1 MAHAPNEQQ
10 AKAIQTF
17 DRDILV
23 SAGAGTGKTSVLTEK
38 YLYLLKEC
46 RADVSQIVAI
56 TFTNKAAAEMLQ
68 RIRQGV
74 EQLAA
79 EAGDPVETEY
89 WKAQLQK
96 MAGARISTFHS
107 FCLGLIKEHPLEA
120 GIPPGFTLM
129 NEGESLLY
137 LNQVID
143 EVLTGLYHGGEP
155 FQSEFEALL
164 AEFGWQGL
172 LASCRHI
179 YQTIRESGKDFS
191 QVLALTAA
199 NLGRSRGGIRPDVTE
214 LVAMVDGL
222 LADYPRRKLTPRA
235 QEILD
240 GFKRLWPEYRATL
253 TEATDHLA
261 LIPVF
266 RAIGKA
272 LPKNLSAAVKADVV
286 AIRDWVDDA
295 IYRYVDE
302 AALSRLPLLE
312 AIFTRIDRRYQQLK
326 VDLGMLDFTDQQLL
340 ARNMLRDHPQLAEKL
355 RQGIRYLLVDE
366 FQDTNSLQMDLIR
379 SLIGTEYTGGR
390 WMSVGDVKQSI
401 YRFRGAEAGL
411 IVALRHEFEKG
422 AGEIIPLSQNYRS
435 ASTIINYVNAFSE
448 AMFRGEDFT
457 YEPLQSTRVDPEARI
472 EFLLTGTEDIQVEAR
487 MVAARI
493 RQLVEESRL
502 TEHPVEFKDIVILFR
517 AGNGMG
523 PYQAALQDAGI
534 PYYTA
539 GGSSFYSRPEIVDQ
553 LNLLRVVD
561 QAYDGVALFALLK
574 SPYAGI
580 SESNLL
586 RLGRGQALTERF
598 YEETDFRDWNDPA
611 EVERFQRFRQV
622 LLYLQSHRHRMKI
635 AEILRYALENLH
647 YKELCWVFTDGS
659 QRLANLEKLMLKAE
673 EFAAKG
679 FYSTTGFLTYV
690 SRLIEAELVENDAP
704 TQGEANNVVRL
715 MTIHRSK
722 GLEFPVV
729 ILADLDHRF
738 RFGRHQRLTFHKDVG
753 IGFKVLTGVDEY
765 EETSVWARIKELERR
780 EEISELKRLL
790 YVALTRAKR
799 HLIMAGSG
807 CSDSKGDTLETA
819 NTWMKWFEILHP
831 FGETDCLD
839 FHGVPVHI
847 VRQVPSV
854 LPSDEGARL
863 IDTLDSETPVMDSR
877 HEVAAVDMET
887 LRKPLVLKATGIV
900 AFKDCPRRFLYRY
913 IYGIPEPE
921 PDRGFESAGSDG
933 MGTEIGTFLHQAA
946 RLRTEE
952 WPEALWERFVKSHRL
967 TDPDGLKQELQ
978 RIWMHFSQSEYN
990 RFTRCWD
997 EVPFI
1002 IKITPEIRVEGRF
1015 DRLLLNEAGELVL
1028 VDYKTHRISKA
1039 KVQQVAANYYWQV
1052 QLYGLAVRELWGRL
1066 PDRAELYFPYPDSRV
1081 TVPLDQANLDKLM
1094 AELRDMAEWIRN
1106 HREAGDYPAKA
1117 DCPGCGYEEWC
1128 CSYKDEE

>member
-10 AKAIQTF
+10 AKAIETF
-17 DRDILV
+17 DWDILV

-38 YLYLLKEC
+38 YLYLLKEY
-46 RADVSQIVAI
+46 RVDVSQIVAI

-74 EQLAA
+74 ERLVA
-79 EAGDPVETEY
+79 EAADPLEIEY
-89 WKAQLQK
+89 WKTQLQK
-96 MAGARISTFHS
+96 MAGARIATFHS

-120 GIPPGFTLM
+120 GISPGFTMM

-143 EVLTGLYHGGEP
+143 EVLTELYHSGEALQP
-155 FQSEFEALL
+155 EFERLL

-191 QVLALTAA
+191 EVLALTTESL
-199 NLGRSRGGIRPDVTE
+199 NQSRGGIRPDLAE
-214 LVAMVDGL
+214 LVAMIDAL
-222 LADYPRRKLTPRA
+222 MADYPSRKLTPRA
-235 QEILD
+235 IEVL
-240 GFKRLWPEYRATL
+240 GEFKLSWPEFRS
-253 TEATDHLA
+253 A
-261 LIPVF
+261 LNDTAANPPVIQVL
-266 RAIGKA
+266 RAIGKG
-272 LPKNLSAAVKADVV
+272 LPKNLPAAVKEDIV
-286 AIRDWVDDA
+286 AIRDWIDEA
-295 IYRYVDE
+295 IRKYVDE

-312 AIFTRIDRRYQQLK
+312 EILARIDRRYQQLK
-326 VDLGMLDFTDQQLL
+326 VDLGLLDFTDQQLL
-340 ARNMLRDHPQLAEKL
+340 ARNMLRDYPQLAEKL

-390 WMSVGDVKQSI
+390 WMAVGDVKQSI

-411 IVALRHEFEKG
+411 IVDLRHQFEAG

-435 ASTIINYVNAFSE
+435 ASTIIDYVNAFSAE
-448 AMFRGEDFT
+448 MFQGEDFT
-457 YEPLQSTRVDPEARI
+457 YEALQSTRIDPESRI
-472 EFLLTGTEDIQVEAR
+472 EFLLTGTDDIQVEAR

-493 RQLVEESRL
+493 RQLVDESRG
-502 TEHPVEFKDIVILFR
+502 TEHPVDFKDIVILFR
-517 AGNGMG
+517 ASSGMG
-523 PYQAALQDAGI
+523 PYQAALQEAGI
-534 PYYTA
+534 PYYTS

-553 LNLLRVVD
+553 LNLLRLVD

-580 SESNLL
+580 SEANLL
-586 RLGRGQALTERF
+586 RLGRGEALTERF

-622 LLYLQSHRHRMKI
+622 ILYLQSHRDRMKI
-635 AEILRYALENLH
+635 AEILRYAIENLN

-659 QRLANLEKLMLKAE
+659 QRLANLEKLMMKAD

-690 SRLIEAELVENDAP
+690 TRLIEAELVENDAP

-729 ILADLDHRF
+729 ILANLDHRF
-738 RFGRHQRLTFHKDVG
+738 RFGRHQKLSFHKNVG

-765 EETSVWARIKELERR
+765 EETSVWERIKASEKR

-807 CSDSKGDTLETA
+807 CSTSKGDTLETA
-819 NTWMKWFEILHP
+819 NNWMKWFEILHP
-831 FGETDCLD
+831 FEEGDCID
-839 FHGVPVHI
+839 FHGVPIHI
-847 VRQVPSV
+847 LRQIAEA
-854 LPSDEGARL
+854 LPSEEGARL
-863 IDTLDSETPVMDSR
+863 IDTLGPEVPLVDSR
-877 HEVAAVDMET
+877 HEVAAVGVET
-887 LRKPLVLKATGIV
+887 VRKPMVLKATGIV

-921 PDRGFESAGSDG
+921 QDRGFQSSGSDG

-946 RLRTEE
+946 RFQTAE
-952 WPEALWERFVKSHRL
+952 WPETLWERFIQNHRVAN
-967 TDPDGLKQELQ
+967 PDALKQDLE
-978 RIWMHFSQSEYN
+978 RIWMHFSRSEYN
-990 RFTRCWD
+990 RFKQCWD

-1002 IKITPEIRVEGRF
+1002 LKIAPEIRVEGRF

-1039 KVQQVAANYYWQV
+1039 KTEQVAAHYFWQV

-1081 TVPLDQANLDKLM
+1081 AVPLDQASLDKLV

-1106 HREAGDYPAKA
+1106 HRDAGDYPVKIG
-1117 DCPGCGYEEWC
+1117 CSGCGYKEWC
-1128 CSYKDEE
+1128 FGQ

>member
-10 AKAIQTF
+10 AKAIEAF
-17 DRDILV
+17 DSDILV

-38 YLYLLKEC
+38 YLYLLKEY
-46 RADVSQIVAI
+46 RVDVSQIVAI

-74 EQLAA
+74 EGLVAA
-79 EAGDPVETEY
+79 ATDPAEIDY
-89 WKAQLQK
+89 WKKQLQK
-96 MAGARISTFHS
+96 MAGARIATFHS

-120 GIPPGFTLM
+120 GIPPGFTMM
-129 NEGESLLY
+129 NDGESLLY

-143 EVLTGLYHGGEP
+143 EVLTGLYHGGEALQP
-155 FQSEFEALL
+155 EFEQLL

-179 YQTIRESGKDFS
+179 YQTIRESGKDFTE
-191 QVLALTAA
+191 VLALTAESL
-199 NLGRSRGGIRPDVTE
+199 NQSRGGIRPDLTE
-214 LVAMVDGL
+214 LVAMVDAL
-222 LADYPRRKLTPRA
+222 IADYPARKLTPRA
-235 QEILD
+235 LEVL
-240 GFKRLWPEYRATL
+240 GEFKLTWPEFRTVLMDTGANYQS
-253 TEATDHLA
+253 
-261 LIPVF
+261 LIPVL

-272 LPKNLSAAVKADVV
+272 LPKNLPAAVKEDIV
-286 AIRDWVDDA
+286 AIRDWADDA
-295 IYRYVDE
+295 IRRYVDE

-312 AIFTRIDRRYQQLK
+312 AVFTRIDRQYQELK
-326 VDLGMLDFTDQQLL
+326 AEQGLLDFTDQQLL
-340 ARNMLRDHPQLAEKL
+340 ARNMLRNYPQLAEKL

-366 FQDTNSLQMDLIR
+366 FQDTNSLQLDLIR
-379 SLIGTEYTGGR
+379 ALVGTEYTGGR
-390 WMSVGDVKQSI
+390 WMAVGDVKQSI

-411 IVALRHEFEKG
+411 IVALRHEFQEG

-435 ASTIINYVNAFSE
+435 AAMVIDYVNAFSE
-448 AMFRGEDFT
+448 AMFQGEDFT
-457 YEPLQSTRVDPEARI
+457 YEALQSTRVDSEARI
-472 EFLLTGTEDIQVEAR
+472 EFLMTGTNDIQEEAR

-493 RQLVEESRL
+493 RQLVDESHL
-502 TEHPVEFKDIVILFR
+502 TEQPVEFKDIVILFR
-517 AGNGMG
+517 ASTGMG
-523 PYQAALQDAGI
+523 PYQAALQEAGI

-553 LNLLRVVD
+553 LNLLRLVD

-580 SESNLL
+580 SEVNLL

-611 EVERFQRFRQV
+611 EIERFQQFRQV
-622 LLYLQSHRHRMKI
+622 ILYLQSHRDCLKI
-635 AEILRYALENLH
+635 AEILRYAIENLN

-659 QRLANLEKLMLKAE
+659 QRLANLEKLMMKAD

-690 SRLIEAELVENDAP
+690 TRLIEAELVENDAP

-729 ILADLDHRF
+729 ILADLDRRF
-738 RFGRHQRLTFHKDVG
+738 RFGKHQKLTFHKNIG
-753 IGFKVLTGVDEY
+753 IGFKVQTGVDEY
-765 EETSVWARIKELERR
+765 EETSVWERIKTLEKS

-807 CSDSKGDTLETA
+807 CSTSKGDTLETA
-819 NTWMKWFEILHP
+819 NNWMKWFEILHP

-839 FHGVPVHI
+839 YHGVPI
-847 VRQVPSV
+847 RIIREIPGA
-854 LPSDEGARL
+854 LPSGEGIRL
-863 IDTLDSETPVMDSR
+863 IDTLDPEAPVIDSR
-877 HEVAAVDMET
+877 HEVAATVVET
-887 LRKPLVLKATGIV
+887 VGKPLVLKATGIV

-921 PDRGFESAGSDG
+921 QDRGFESTGSGG

-946 RLRTEE
+946 RLQREE
-952 WPEALWERFVKSHRL
+952 WPEALWERFVKTQRL
-967 TDPDGLKQELQ
+967 LNPDSLKQDLQ
-978 RIWMHFSQSEYN
+978 QIWGHFRQSEYN
-990 RFTRCWD
+990 RFQQCWD

-1015 DRLLLNEAGELVL
+1015 DRLFLNEAGELVL

-1039 KVQQVAANYYWQV
+1039 KTEQVATHYFWQV

-1066 PDRAELYFPYPDSRV
+1066 PDRAELYFPYSDSRV
-1081 TVPLDQANLDKLM
+1081 AVPLDEAALDNLQ
-1094 AELRDMAEWIRN
+1094 AELRDMAGWIRT
-1106 HREAGDYPAKA
+1106 HREAGDYPRKA
-1117 DCPGCGYEEWC
+1117 GCSGCGYKEWC
-1128 CSYKDEE
+1128 DGQ